1 MTEEILELNVTG
13 AEARQESLVVR
24 LSEPLKGPDT
34 APMVLYL
41 HGFGSDQWGEKAS
54 FFRQKILAEGLGCCS
69 LDFQG
74 HGRSGGAMVDLT
86 LSRQLADVQIVSE
99 MLESR
104 GYPQYLVFGSS
115 MGGLTGLWH
124 AALHPDRVL
133 ASVCIAPALSLES
146 NLSAWAGVDGMR
158 RWREERTIR
167 VDNEIGSWELGWN
180 FVTDLADHPVS
191 RLQELTRRPSLI
203 LQGKLDDRVDWRQ
216 VMDFV
221 VGCEFEDLEL
231 HLFADG
237 DHRLVD
243 RKERLWQLV
252 RDYLEGRSLLP

>member
-1 MTEEILELNVTG
+1 MSEEILELDVTG
-13 AEARQESLVVR
+13 ADAAEASLVVR
-24 LSEPLKGPDT
+24 LTEPLEGPGT

-54 FFRQKILAEGLGCCS
+54 YFRQKILTAGWGCCS

-86 LSRQLADVQIVSE
+86 LSRQLADVQIVTE

-104 GYPQYLVFGSS
+104 GYPRYLVLGSS

-124 AALHPDRVL
+124 AALCPDRVL
-133 ASVCIAPALSLES
+133 ASACIAPALSLES
-146 NLSAWAGVDGMR
+146 NLSEWAGVDGMR
-158 RWREERTIR
+158 RWRQEGTIR

-180 FVTDLADHPVS
+180 FVADLGDYPVS
-191 RLQELTRRPSLI
+191 RLQELSRRPSLI

-216 VMDFV
+216 VVDFV

-243 RKERLWQLV
+243 RKERLWQLI
-252 RDYLEGRSLLP
+252 RDYLQGKNLLR